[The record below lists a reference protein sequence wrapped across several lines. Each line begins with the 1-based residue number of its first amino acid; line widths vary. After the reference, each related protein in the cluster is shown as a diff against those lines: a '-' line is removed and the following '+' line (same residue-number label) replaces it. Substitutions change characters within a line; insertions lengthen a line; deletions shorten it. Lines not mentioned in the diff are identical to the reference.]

1 MGGTRLQEPVFPV
14 ERNGRLNI
22 ATDMKSIA
30 YKGAG
35 AIYRAFDEFHR
46 QFKAITARAA
56 KRFERRDW
64 SGARRDA
71 MERLELYTQSVQ
83 HIERHIRRLLAH
95 QVRDTC
101 LWAAMKDRYSELIAG
116 RNDGEIAETFFNS
129 VTRRIF
135 ATVGVNPEIEF
146 VDSDFEKHLP
156 RAPYRLYRVYPFRFS
171 LEENLRRIIAD
182 CRLKAPFRRLD
193 RNLHLVTRALFRQL
207 TRQSALHNVRQFEIL
222 ETLFYRN
229 QEAYI
234 IGRIILK
241 DEQMPFVLALLHD
254 PRGIQ
259 IDAVLTD
266 IEDVSI
272 IFSFTRSYF
281 HVQTDWPRDLVFF
294 LKSIMPHKPLSEL
307 YNAIGYHKHG
317 KTELYRALLQ
327 HLRYSSDRFQIA
339 PGEKGMVMLV
349 FDLPSFNIVFKV
361 IKDRFAYPKTTSRE
375 QVKQKYQLVF
385 KHDRVGRLVDA
396 QEFEH
401 LQFDRR
407 RFDAPL
413 LKEMQE
419 NIAGSIDVHP
429 DSVVIHHLYT
439 ERKLTPLNL
448 YLSQEPFWKQEAAVL
463 DYGRAI
469 KDLAAANIFPGDIFL
484 KNFGVTR
491 HGRVVF
497 YDYDELTLLTD
508 CRFRRIPPARF
519 LEDELADEPWFH
531 VGPNDVFPEEF
542 ATFLE
547 LKGDLRSLFLEHH
560 GELLQLDY
568 WLDIQQRL
576 RDGEYINVLPYPQS
590 KRLKW

>member
-1 MGGTRLQEPVFPV
+1 
-14 ERNGRLNI
+14 
-22 ATDMKSIA
+22 MKSTA
-30 YKGAG
+30 YQGAT
-35 AIYRAFDEFHR
+35 AIFEAFDGYHQ
-46 QFKAITARAA
+46 QFKAITSRAW
-56 KRFERRDW
+56 KRFEQRDW
-64 SGARRDA
+64 AGARWDA
-71 MERLELYTQSVQ
+71 MERLDVYTRSVQ
-83 HIERHIRRLLAH
+83 QIERHIRNLLNG
-95 QVRDTC
+95 QIRDTH
-101 LWAAMKDRYSELIAG
+101 LWTLMKARYTELIAG
-116 RNDGEIAETFFNS
+116 RNDVELAETFFNS

-135 ATVGVNPEIEF
+135 STVGVNPRIEF
-146 VDSDFEKHLP
+146 VDSDFERILS
-156 RAPYRLYRVYPFRFS
+156 RAPYRLYRSYPFHFS
-171 LEENLRRIIAD
+171 LETNLKQIVAD
-182 CRLKAPFRRLD
+182 FQFQVPFHDLQ
-193 RNLHLVTRALFRQL
+193 RNLHLVTRELFRQL
-207 TRQSALHNVRQFEIL
+207 TRKSALHNVQRFEIL
-222 ETLFYRN
+222 ETVFFRH

-234 IGRIILK
+234 VGRVVLK
-241 DEQMPFVLALLHD
+241 DEQMPFVLALLNE
-254 PRGIQ
+254 PQGIR

-266 IEDVSI
+266 VADVSI

-281 HVQTDWPRDLVFF
+281 HVHTDWSRDLVLF
-294 LKSIMPHKPLSEL
+294 LKTIMPHKPLSEL

-327 HLRYSSDRFQIA
+327 HLKYSSDRFEIA

-349 FDLPSFNIVFKV
+349 FDLPAFNIVFKV

-401 LQFDRR
+401 LKFDRW
-407 RFDAPL
+407 RFDEQL
-413 LKEMQE
+413 LNEMRQNAAHNVDITE
-419 NIAGSIDVHP
+419 

-448 YLSQEPFWKQEAAVL
+448 YLAREPFWKQEAAVL
-463 DYGRAI
+463 DYGHAI

-508 CRFRRIPPARF
+508 CHFRKIPPARSP
-519 LEDELADEPWFH
+519 EDELADEPWFH
-531 VGPNDVFPEEF
+531 VGQNDVFPEEF
-542 ATFLE
+542 GTFLE
-547 LKGDLRSLFLEHH
+547 LRGDLRQLFLEHH

-568 WLDIQQRL
+568 WLDIQQRI
-576 RDGEYINVLPYPQS
+576 RNGEFINVLPYPES